1 MIPELVT
8 AQRPTVLRHTHIYTN
23 PKLMLSKGW
32 LEAGDI
38 TQLVKGLPHNPEDLG
53 HDLQGKGGCGSM
65 CFGVE
70 TFLKLPAQPAWM
82 N

>member
-1 MIPELVT
+1 MKGF
-8 AQRPTVLRHTHIYTN
+8 HFFN
-23 PKLMLSKGW
+23 PLQQTG
-32 LEAGDI
+32 EAWEP
-38 TQLVKGLPHNPEDLG
+38 QKVNGLPHKPEDLG